1 MSQQANRDVTLHQLL
16 ISNTSQLEQ
25 EARRAADAPS
35 RQKSQLTHCRTN
47 GVSASSR
54 RLYTS
59 NQEVQMFLN
68 IDPAEHVPE
77 HLKERLILLE
87 KMIFEHVTKREKPDR
102 LLLSHNIMMT

>member
-16 ISNTSQLEQ
+16 ISNTSQLEE

-54 RLYTS
+54 RLHTS

-87 KMIFEHVTKREKPDR
+87 KMILEHVTKREKPDR
-102 LLLSHNIMMT
+102 LLLSHILASC